1 MESNGREIFVKK
13 VVEVVVA
20 IAAALCPKQQEE
32 QQSQQLT
39 DRENRESFN
48 PPSSP
53 VEIPLFQ
60 ENAKQSLVLVLVI
73 SASQAEF
80 LESLKNKK
88 DIDVS
93 EGEQL
98 YQITRYLWLGTET
111 KLSENRPDINEYSV
125 AKGAES
131 EYDIYLVY
139 IELKKADKGFNSNVN
154 QLDRF
159 DAFRKLADL
168 PVNFTISDRLPME
181 AYGNIEVYNR

>member
-1 MESNGREIFVKK
+1 MEPLVFFLLIVG
-13 VVEVVVA
+13 
-20 IAAALCPKQQEE
+20 ALCLKKQQEE
-32 QQSQQLT
+32 PQPPT
-39 DRENRESFN
+39 DRKPGEFVIN
-48 PPSSP
+48 PPP
-53 VEIPLFQ
+53 PPDKNAVVQ

-139 IELKKADKGFNSNVN
+139 IQLKKADKGFNSNVN

-168 PVNFTISDRLPME
+168 PVNFTISDRLQME